1 MVPNEMQLRIF
12 LYGDKI
18 GGTFISH
25 SPLPKGG
32 ISGTDYLA
40 GSHDIHAEKL
50 QGRPQGQGEAA
61 PCCTCVKLVE
71 AGMGDVATATAIAR
85 VRYEAVICNGT
96 CHYLKQFFF
105 VGFDNCAASLTL

>member
-32 ISGTDYLA
+32 SSGTDYLA
-40 GSHDIHAEKL
+40 GSHDIQAEEA
-50 QGRPQGQGEAA
+50 PGQASG
-61 PCCTCVKLVE
+61 PGGGSTMLYLCE
-71 AGMGDVATATAIAR
+71 AG
-85 VRYEAVICNGT
+85 
-96 CHYLKQFFF
+96 
-105 VGFDNCAASLTL
+105 